1 MWFAFSDKMEQSLY
15 MTSRRVLRTIL
26 LLAMA
31 AALLLASGPGFRS
44 KRQLDDHYAKHGQEF
59 GNISRG
65 QYLELAQAL
74 RDAPKGAEILE
85 AVRTDGVITRF
96 DHRHGYFGAYN
107 ADGTIRTFFI
117 PNNGESYFRRQ
128 ISKDHE

>member
-1 MWFAFSDKMEQSLY
+1 
-15 MTSRRVLRTIL
+15 MTCRSIFRTIL
-26 LLAMA
+26 VLAIA
-31 AALLLASGPGFRS
+31 AALVLASGPGFRS
-44 KRQLDDHYAKHGQEF
+44 KRQFDEHYSKHGQEF

-65 QYLELAQAL
+65 QYLELAQSL
-74 RDAPKGAEILE
+74 RDAPKGANILE

-96 DHRHGYFGAYN
+96 DRRHGYFGAYN

-128 ISKDHE
+128 ISRDHE